1 MRMIMPAR
9 CGVIV
14 VPMLLCSIGSTLA
27 AQVDAYD
34 VLSSLIGHS
43 KAELVQRFGQ
53 PVDTITTIDGERLIY
68 ETLDA
73 GRIGGS
79 GRNTRA
85 GGADDFRQFSRSY
98 SFRCRTEVVIAGGRV
113 RAFNRSGNDC
123 R

>member
-1 MRMIMPAR
+1 MIMPAR
-9 CGVIV
+9 RGAMV
-14 VPMLLCSIGSTLA
+14 VPMLLFSIGSTLA

-73 GRIGGS
+73 GRIGGT
-79 GRNTRA
+79 GRSTRA

-98 SFRCRTEVVIAGGRV
+98 SFRCRTEVVIARGRV